1 MHCVIRVA
9 TWLLAVVDMGSS
21 SATTSTFD
29 ANSRTVNQVNAFR
42 ASPAARPA
50 AWSDELAE
58 FANQWSSTLAV
69 QRSTEQ
75 SGGPFGENVARI
87 YNAPKLATD
96 DDLVATALDA
106 QAWRPECE
114 RFRKLV
120 WNGTSMRDDAY
131 VVMEFDPVGLRS
143 QRVRVFDADNVLML
157 MFASSVSAV
166 LMFTLLARLSETGS
180 STLSPNIKWNTF

>member
-21 SATTSTFD
+21 VTFD

-106 QAWRPECE
+106 WYAEGALYRYDAPGWRPECE
-114 RFRKLV
+114 HFTKLV
-120 WNGTSMRDDAY
+120 WNGTSRI
-131 VVMEFDPVGLRS
+131 
-143 QRVRVFDADNVLML
+143 
-157 MFASSVSAV
+157 VSA
-166 LMFTLLARLSETGS
+166 
-180 STLSPNIKWNTF
+180 

>member
-29 ANSRTVNQVNAFR
+29 ANNRTVNQVNAFR
-42 ASPAARPA
+42 ASHAARPI

-58 FANQWSSTLAV
+58 FATQWSSTLAV
-69 QRSTEQ
+69 QQSTEQ

-114 RFRKLV
+114 RFTKLV

-143 QRVRVFDADNVLML
+143 QRVRVFDAANVLML

-180 STLSPNIKWNTF
+180 SK